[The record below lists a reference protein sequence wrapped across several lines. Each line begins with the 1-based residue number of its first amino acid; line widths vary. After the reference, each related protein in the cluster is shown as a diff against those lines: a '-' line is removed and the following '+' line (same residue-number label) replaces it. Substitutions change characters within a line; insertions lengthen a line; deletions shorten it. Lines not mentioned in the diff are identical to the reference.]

1 MWKNQQR
8 VPNFNAPSLM
18 QSLVITSD
26 PQYPW
31 TDCQDGANSNFQNC
45 NNPVVPP
52 CSNRPEDQSTR
63 ERRSEA
69 LIREQYNNINS
80 YTDTV
85 PNASVLINGD
95 MTAFGHDDLFYPEW
109 STIKNLL
116 RILRRPYYFGLGN
129 HDIQNNFNDCANNG
143 CFKNSLEN
151 LIYHVQERGIPK
163 EQFDYRSEP
172 GGYYLGFPVTRHLGS
187 FAYTVNFG
195 SICSIQLQNF
205 PTTNAET
212 GPTITNL
219 NEFRIFE
226 NLNWI
231 ENQLRTARANRRVII
246 VNVHQPDNWV
256 GGPSTRFKNLL
267 KDYKVAAIF
276 CGHYHTRYGDATN
289 HPFYSQYLGDNI
301 PIFLSGGAS
310 QRTYL
315 ILEQFSDRLEIYAVS
330 CNDWKSRRS
339 VKTIRI
345 PI

>member
-1 MWKNQQR
+1 MWKKQQR
-8 VPNFNAPSLM
+8 VPNFNAPGLI

-31 TDCQDGANSNFQNC
+31 TDCDDVSNFQNC

-52 CSNRPEDQSTR
+52 CSKRPEDNSTK
-63 ERRSEA
+63 ETRSAA
-69 LIREQYNNINS
+69 LISEQYNNINS

-95 MTAFGHDDLFYPEW
+95 MTAFGHGGEW
-109 STIKNLL
+109 DKISSLV
-116 RILRRPYYFGLGN
+116 RILKRPYYFGLGN
-129 HDIQNNFNDCANNG
+129 HDIQNNFNDCVNNG

-163 EQFDYRSEP
+163 DQFDYEAVAD
-172 GGYYLGFPVTRHLGS
+172 GYHWGFPVTKHSGS

-205 PTTNAET
+205 PTTNAFAES
-212 GPTITNL
+212 TITNT
-219 NEFRIFE
+219 NRFRVFE
-226 NLNWI
+226 NIGWI
-231 ENQLRTARANRRVII
+231 ENQLRTARANGRVII
-246 VNVHQPDNWV
+246 VNVHRPDDWD

-267 KDYKVAAIF
+267 KDYKVAAVF

-289 HPFYSQYLGDNI
+289 HPFYSQYLGDDI

-330 CNDWKSRRS
+330 CNNWRSRRLE
-339 VKTIRI
+339 KTIRI